1 MSGGQ
6 IVLPAAG
13 APSPLKPYD
22 ITGSA
27 ITAAGNSVAERTNVQ
42 AGAINT
48 LGGKMSGGAEVIVG
62 GIPQIASAG
71 NSNPAGSFAG
81 MQGLKAGLLESS
93 KYDALGSAP
102 PMLVQGG
109 RKRKT
114 PKHNA
119 RRINKHTRRHR
130 RSTRGHSRL
139 RSSRRRVRIHHR
151 QKTHKK

>member
-1 MSGGQ
+1 MSGQ
-6 IVLPAAG
+6 IVLGAAG
-13 APSPLKPYD
+13 APAALPIYD
-22 ITGSA
+22 IKGSA
-27 ITAAGNSVAERTNVQ
+27 ITAAGDSVAARTAVQ

-48 LGGKMSGGAEVIVG
+48 LGGKMSGGADVIVHN
-62 GIPQIASAG
+62 IPAVASAG

-93 KYDALGSAP
+93 KYDSLGSAP

-119 RRINKHTRRHR
+119 RHINKHTRRHR
-130 RSTRGHSRL
+130 RSTRGHSRV
-139 RSSRRRVRIHHR
+139 RNSRRRVRVNRR

>member
-1 MSGGQ
+1 MSGQ
-6 IVLPAAG
+6 IVLGAAG

-22 ITGSA
+22 IKGSA
-27 ITAAGNSVAERTNVQ
+27 ITAAGDSVAARTAIQV
-42 AGAINT
+42 GAINT
-48 LGGKMSGGAEVIVG
+48 LGGKMSGGADVIVG

-93 KYDALGSAP
+93 KYDSLGSAP

-119 RRINKHTRRHR
+119 RHINKHTRRHR
-130 RSTRGHSRL
+130 RSIRGHSRV
-139 RSSRRRVRIHHR
+139 RNSRRRVRVNRR

>member
-1 MSGGQ
+1 MSGQ
-6 IVLPAAG
+6 IVLGAAG
-13 APSPLKPYD
+13 APAALPIYD
-22 ITGSA
+22 IKGSA
-27 ITAAGNSVAERTNVQ
+27 ITAAGDSVAARTAVQ

-48 LGGKMSGGAEVIVG
+48 LGGKMSGGGDIIVHN
-62 GIPQIASAG
+62 IPAVASAG

-93 KYDALGSAP
+93 KYDSLGSAP

-119 RRINKHTRRHR
+119 RHINKHTRRHR
-130 RSTRGHSRL
+130 RSIRGHSRV
-139 RSSRRRVRIHHR
+139 RNSRRRVRVNRR